1 MVWVYDDTRLN
12 SDEKKV
18 MDFIHERT
26 HDKVLAERSA
36 KLFNLVKYLRSH
48 KFKSAKHLEQ
58 SVFYD
63 KKHTL
68 PMFNDETAKLSFES
82 LKHKGGYSQTHP
94 VTDRLI
100 RDAIT
105 NIQSFLPPFVST
117 TTNGVYSSVV
127 SPVTTLEESIPLLRT
142 LLKLFKASVKLG
154 DSAVETVAAD
164 LGGPIGEGIVAIPV
178 AFVGSIAALVSVLE
192 DDLGG
197 AVAQVAQATPFIGP
211 TLSTLISTIEENFKG
226 GKRFSTYKHRSYK
239 WQKKTKRI
247 KSVRS

>member
-1 MVWVYDDTRLN
+1 MVWVYDDTRLT

-26 HDKVLAERSA
+26 HNKDLAERSA
-36 KLFNLVKYLRSH
+36 KLLNLVKYLRSH
-48 KFKSAKHLEQ
+48 KFRSAKHLEE

-63 KKHTL
+63 RKHTR
-68 PMFNDETAKLSFES
+68 PMFNEKTAKLSFES
-82 LKHKGGYSQTHP
+82 LKKKGGYSQTHP
-94 VTDRLI
+94 VTDRLV
-100 RDAIT
+100 RELIT
-105 NIQSFLPPFVST
+105 NIQSLLPQFVST
-117 TTNGVYSSVV
+117 SSNSVYSSVV
-127 SPVTTLEESIPLLRT
+127 SPLTSLEQSMPLLRT
-142 LLKLFKASVKLG
+142 LLKIYKASVKLG
-154 DSAVETVAAD
+154 DSAVETIAAD

-211 TLSTLISTIEENFKG
+211 TLSTIVSSIEENLKG
-226 GKRFSTYKHRSYK
+226 GKRFSTYKNRSYK